1 VGSHKLPYKT
11 LDDTKDIILVAGS
24 QGAIEAHKK
33 DMWDQ
38 VKAKGLKK
46 LAFAPKKGQALIWHA
61 KLIHGGKCLL
71 WRCRKHGNGK
81 GVLDG
86 KKPVTARGRFV
97 LFLRWICSV
106 SSSQNEIKDSINYF
120 STDGRKERKPNK
132 NKYTKI

>member
-38 VKAKGLKK
+38 VKANGLKK
-46 LAFAPKKGQALIWHA
+46 LAFAPKALIWHA

-86 KKPVTARGRFV
+86 KNRSLHEVDLYSSCDGFVRFH
-97 LFLRWICSV
+97 LLRMKLRI
-106 SSSQNEIKDSINYF
+106 Q
-120 STDGRKERKPNK
+120 
-132 NKYTKI
+132 